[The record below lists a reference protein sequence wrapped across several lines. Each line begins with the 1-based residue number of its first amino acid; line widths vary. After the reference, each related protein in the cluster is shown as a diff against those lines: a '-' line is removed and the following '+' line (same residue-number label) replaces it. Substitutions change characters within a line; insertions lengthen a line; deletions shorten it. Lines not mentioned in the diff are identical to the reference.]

1 MYELEGT
8 WVGEGVGTGLFNNN
22 FEIDAYKIV
31 MKFERINNNCYKFT
45 RTYFFLDGTIIYGPI
60 DNLIDTNGKNNFIFG
75 DYYGVGVDQ
84 ISFDSENMEYNNNIN
99 STIAGYSESLNL
111 VQNLKKQV

>member
-1 MYELEGT
+1 MYELVGT

-45 RTYFFLDGTIIYGPI
+45 RTYFFLDGTII
-60 DNLIDTNGKNNFIFG
+60 NG

-84 ISFDSENMEYNNNIN
+84 ISFDSENMEYDNNIN